1 MALTYRIYG
10 HGDTRSKG
18 FPTPESLEAYIGGEI
33 FSKHE
38 GRYRYSETYFA
49 DRIVLSRD
57 GFAYGH
63 FDIDHAEQPTAE
75 DRRAYDKTNQVFIV
89 TKSTLYQNRVG
100 LKDLGYI
107 VRQRGRPI
115 DQGDFERILAAAG
128 ATQVFLPQ
136 NIDRRY
142 CRICYSLNGWRRPSG
157 AAEETRT
164 YFAANG
170 FGHEEWLFNYEWCIG
185 GYKYGFLQPF
195 TRHLAKYQGNTFS
208 LKLYTNHRGHSFFA
222 GTIGKVYVPYDEEL
236 AQAYAQMEANGWIDQ
251 MKADIEKV
259 GGNVDALAGNVPN
272 LVLNVRFDPADVT
285 LDQDM
290 PEFIPGSKPAIAH
303 HYVLLHDD
311 DEKLPNARQSL
322 PPTKRS
328 ELQFLRAAQQG
339 AVVDPMHAR
348 LQNKLYDW
356 LCAKHG
362 KETVGL
368 EVDFVDLR
376 LTLSEKTTFFE
387 IKTDPTA
394 KRCIR
399 NALGQLF
406 EYSAYPA
413 ETKADQW
420 IVVGDPMPTA
430 DDAEYLKHLRTA
442 FQLPIFYAQFD
453 WETGSLHNPI

>member
-1 MALTYRIYG
+1 
-10 HGDTRSKG
+10 
-18 FPTPESLEAYIGGEI
+18 
-33 FSKHE
+33 
-38 GRYRYSETYFA
+38 
-49 DRIVLSRD
+49 
-57 GFAYGH
+57 
-63 FDIDHAEQPTAE
+63 
-75 DRRAYDKTNQVFIV
+75 
-89 TKSTLYQNRVG
+89 
-100 LKDLGYI
+100 
-107 VRQRGRPI
+107 
-115 DQGDFERILAAAG
+115 
-128 ATQVFLPQ
+128 
-136 NIDRRY
+136 
-142 CRICYSLNGWRRPSG
+142 
-157 AAEETRT
+157 
-164 YFAANG
+164 
-170 FGHEEWLFNYEWCIG
+170 
-185 GYKYGFLQPF
+185 
-195 TRHLAKYQGNTFS
+195 
-208 LKLYTNHRGHSFFA
+208 
-222 GTIGKVYVPYDEEL
+222 
-236 AQAYAQMEANGWIDQ
+236 
-251 MKADIEKV
+251 
-259 GGNVDALAGNVPN
+259 
-272 LVLNVRFDPADVT
+272 
-285 LDQDM
+285 M